1 MTTELADGHINPN
14 DIDVDDLSDLIYYQ
28 FYNGP
33 MGNATRRLATIIKR
47 HLCGEPILTFDE
59 VMNEYLEREV
69 GEDERHVAKASIW
82 KALNKSV
89 GSIDAHL
96 DAFVAFAKAKKLYDC
111 IKERVEQ

>member
-1 MTTELADGHINPN
+1 MTTENLHGHIDSH

-59 VMNEYLEREV
+59 VLSEYLEREV
-69 GEDERHVAKASIW
+69 GEDDRHVAKASIW
-82 KALNKSV
+82 KSLNKAV
-89 GSIDAHL
+89 GSSDTHL
-96 DAFVAFAKAKKLYDC
+96 NAFVSFAKDKKLYDC
-111 IKERVEQ
+111 IQERIEQ